1 MWSAVEVLCE
11 VNGLPFDDV
20 KREVT
25 AMRNDA
31 VEMSAAGMNLC
42 KKNLLV
48 WYKRKN
54 ETGDLGSALSEY
66 AQLVFS
72 VPFETVLIES
82 LFSIMNYTKSGRRC
96 NTGDA
101 AVANSIHLRSPP
113 PVLGDGDKPF
123 RPGETKPDEIHMRA
137 IPDACS
143 RGTVDLT
150 FDTSAALEA
159 DLTKLSLFTTIETA
173 VKTMPTPPASGEP
186 FKCYAE
192 DWETTKDKRQRR
204 GQGWRTRFKYVS
216 GSRATVRCSL
226 PDGAHTADCAL
237 YFFFC
242 VFSPPSIH
250 PGTWAWCSMTRRMG
264 CAVSPAP
271 SGTRTGRR

>member
-31 VEMSAAGMNLC
+31 VEMSAAGMKLC

-101 AVANSIHLRSPP
+101 AVANSIHLRSAP

-123 RPGETKPDEIHMRA
+123 GPGETKPDEIHMRA

-159 DLTKLSLFTTIETA
+159 DLTKLSL
-173 VKTMPTPPASGEP
+173 
-186 FKCYAE
+186 
-192 DWETTKDKRQRR
+192 
-204 GQGWRTRFKYVS
+204 
-216 GSRATVRCSL
+216 
-226 PDGAHTADCAL
+226 
-237 YFFFC
+237 
-242 VFSPPSIH
+242 SPPSR
-250 PGTWAWCSMTRRMG
+250 PPSRRCPRRPPPVSRSSATRRI
-264 CAVSPAP
+264 
-271 SGTRTGRR
+271 GRRRRTSDSAAGKGGARASST